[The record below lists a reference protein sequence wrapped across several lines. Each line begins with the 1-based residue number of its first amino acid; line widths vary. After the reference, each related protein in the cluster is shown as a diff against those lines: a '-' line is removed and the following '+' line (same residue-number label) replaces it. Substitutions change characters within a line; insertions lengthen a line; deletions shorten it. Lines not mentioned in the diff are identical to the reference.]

1 MEERK
6 RILRG
11 EERKEEE
18 DMKERWRPWYL
29 TSIMNAF
36 IKPVAVYNEY
46 TPIKEINVRKKSQ
59 FSSPLSNNTILLE
72 DMLAASIYKQKATS
86 M

>member
-46 TPIKEINVRKKSQ
+46 TPIKEINVRKKI
-59 FSSPLSNNTILLE
+59 TILQSSFQQYYTVGGH
-72 DMLAASIYKQKATS
+72 ASS
-86 M
+86 FHL